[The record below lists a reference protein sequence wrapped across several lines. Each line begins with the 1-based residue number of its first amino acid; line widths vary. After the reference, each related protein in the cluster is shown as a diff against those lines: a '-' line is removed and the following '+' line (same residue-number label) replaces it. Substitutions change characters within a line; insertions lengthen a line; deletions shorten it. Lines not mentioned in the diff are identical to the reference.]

1 MLHLRNVDVDPAEPL
16 ESWPFEALVTLIERG
31 TVTDLARLTRA
42 IGLDP
47 WGPVTRQVEEYL
59 GYASPAGVGPLL
71 TRRISRARAASEAAE
86 RAAVAREVAELIARS
101 GLTLSEFATRIGTSR
116 SRLSTY
122 RSGSVIPSAAL
133 LLRMQRVAPRGD
145 PT

>member
-59 GYASPAGVGPLL
+59 GYASPAGVGPC
-71 TRRISRARAASEAAE
+71 SPAASAGLGPPV
-86 RAAVAREVAELIARS
+86 RRRS
-101 GLTLSEFATRIGTSR
+101 EPR
-116 SRLSTY
+116 SPVRL
-122 RSGSVIPSAAL
+122 PS
-133 LLRMQRVAPRGD
+133 
-145 PT
+145 